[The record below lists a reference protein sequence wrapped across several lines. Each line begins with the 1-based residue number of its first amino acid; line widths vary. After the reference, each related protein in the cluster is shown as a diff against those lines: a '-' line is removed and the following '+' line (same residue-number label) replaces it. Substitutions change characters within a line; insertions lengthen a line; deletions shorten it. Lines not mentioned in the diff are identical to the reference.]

1 MSSLWPPPL
10 AARSAP
16 VFHESGLSGDD
27 AVRATNDDAAIS
39 RLAAVNQGYL
49 SDPYA
54 KHFVRRPQR
63 RPPVINRGSYT
74 RSKALDTLVQQFLK
88 SGDGS
93 PKTKQIVSLGAGS
106 DTRWFLLK
114 AQDLHPARYYE
125 IDFPE
130 ITGRK
135 AQIIKKNNEMTE
147 LLGEHLLTSGGTE
160 LHSDNYHLIPG
171 DLRNFSTEILPRIAS
186 LGFDKSLPTLFLS
199 ECVLIYMSPRDSA
212 NLVQSAAE
220 SIESGVFVTYEQILP
235 DDPFGVTMLQ
245 NLKMRGIELLGIR
258 AHPSL
263 QSQRDRYLIAGW
275 DEAGAVDMNMFWERI
290 LDSDERTRVSALEI
304 FDEVEEWRLLSGHYC
319 VSWGIKT
326 RKGADNGLKNVGL
339 WELSS

>member
-1 MSSLWPPPL
+1 MSSFRPPPL
-10 AARSAP
+10 AARSPP
-16 VFHESGLSGDD
+16 VIHEGGISGDD
-27 AVRATNDDAAIS
+27 AIRATNDDAAIS

-63 RPPVINRGSYT
+63 RPPVINR
-74 RSKALDTLVQQFLK
+74 ALDTLIQQFLR

-93 PKTKQIVSLGAGS
+93 PKTKQIISLGAGS

-135 AQIIKKNNEMTE
+135 AQIIKKNKEMTE

-160 LHSDNYHLIPG
+160 IHSDNYHLVPG

-199 ECVLIYMSPRDSA
+199 ECVLIYISPHDSA
-212 NLVQSAAE
+212 NLVQCAAD

-263 QSQRDRYLIAGW
+263 QRQRDRYLTAGW
-275 DEAGAVDMNMFWERI
+275 DEAGAVDMNMFWEQI
-290 LDSDERTRVSALEI
+290 LDGDERTRVSALEL

-319 VSWGIKT
+319 VSWGIKI

-339 WELSS
+339 HDI